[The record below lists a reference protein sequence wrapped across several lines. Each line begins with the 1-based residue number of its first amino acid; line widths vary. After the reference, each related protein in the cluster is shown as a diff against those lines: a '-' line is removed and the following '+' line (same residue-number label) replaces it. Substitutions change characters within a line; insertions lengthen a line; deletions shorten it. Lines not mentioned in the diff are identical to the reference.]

1 MTARPCAEMREQI
14 SAWLDG
20 ELTPDNAAVVRNH
33 VATCPQCQ
41 RVVDSYRS
49 IAISIRDLPPVTPPL
64 TLADEI
70 FAQTIDAGQPR
81 LLWRGSRIGYGF
93 AGIAA
98 VLAMF
103 VVAGYLLVGGYQRSI
118 EPNVASS
125 VPAQEDVWP
134 IHRPVRITF
143 NKSMNHDSVIAAL
156 AITPAGE
163 AERLGAIWDGQT
175 LVIGSEQLL
184 KPDTT
189 YTIRITNKA
198 EDTWGN
204 NLNQP
209 YELRFTTSTTIQ
221 TPATPTATPS
231 SIPTASPTSSPS
243 ATPTEVAVEAPAAT
257 ASPNGPNTIGPA
269 ATMPPKSTATPT
281 LPAVASTSTPG
292 RPGPTATTAPM
303 VTPTPDDN
311 GSEEPTATAT
321 VEVPATATVTPM
333 PTATATA
340 TIAPTQTPQPIITA
354 TATPTLTATIPVAT
368 ETPVMPTQTPSTVP
382 VVGAIGSIYWNNPAV
397 QDRLG
402 VAMAREN
409 RIDAQLQG
417 FQRADML
424 YRADTSTIY
433 VLPTSGLWSSYVNTA
448 SELPIAQPGPEEGT
462 WQPGGVIG
470 ALWAA
475 EQSVNGATGYAISEL
490 ALAFS
495 GTVQT
500 FEGGT
505 VLVSPTSIYII
516 FDAGDWEF
524 YPNTGEAATP

>member
-1 MTARPCAEMREQI
+1 MAARACADMREQI

-33 VATCPQCQ
+33 IADCPQCQ
-41 RVVDSYRS
+41 RVVESYRS
-49 IAISIRDLPPVTPPL
+49 IAISIRDLPPVTPPV

-70 FAQTIDAGQPR
+70 FAQTVDAGQPR

-103 VVAGYLLVGGYQRSI
+103 VVAGYLFVGGYQRSI

-125 VPAQEDVWP
+125 VPGQEDVWP

-143 NKSMNHDSVIAAL
+143 NKAMNHDSVIAAL

-163 AERLGAIWDGQT
+163 AERLGTTWDDQT
-175 LVIGSEQLL
+175 LVIGGEQLL

-189 YTIRITNKA
+189 YTIRITTKA
-198 EDTWGN
+198 EDPWGN

-209 YELRFTTSTTIQ
+209 YELRFTTTTTVQ
-221 TPATPTATPS
+221 TQATPTPTATLAPSPTASPTATASATPTEDTVATPAVTATPDGVQPIGPGAATPTNPAATATPHTNAPTTTPAGNGPTATMTPTATP
-231 SIPTASPTSSPS
+231 
-243 ATPTEVAVEAPAAT
+243 
-257 ASPNGPNTIGPA
+257 
-269 ATMPPKSTATPT
+269 
-281 LPAVASTSTPG
+281 
-292 RPGPTATTAPM
+292 TTGD
-303 VTPTPDDN
+303 TGGN
-311 GSEEPTATAT
+311 EPTATAT
-321 VEVPATATVTPM
+321 ADVPPTATVTPM
-333 PTATATA
+333 PTATPTATA
-340 TIAPTQTPQPIITA
+340 TIPPTQTPLPTA
-354 TATPTLTATIPVAT
+354 TATTPLPPAT
-368 ETPVMPTQTPSTVP
+368 ETPVVPTQTPSTVP

-402 VAMAREN
+402 VALSREV
-409 RIDAQLQG
+409 RVDTQLQG

-424 YRADTSTIY
+424 YRADTNTIY

-448 SELPIAQPGPEEGT
+448 SVLPSAQPGPEEGT

-475 EQSVNGATGYAISEL
+475 EQSVSGATGYAISED

-500 FEGGT
+500 FDGGT